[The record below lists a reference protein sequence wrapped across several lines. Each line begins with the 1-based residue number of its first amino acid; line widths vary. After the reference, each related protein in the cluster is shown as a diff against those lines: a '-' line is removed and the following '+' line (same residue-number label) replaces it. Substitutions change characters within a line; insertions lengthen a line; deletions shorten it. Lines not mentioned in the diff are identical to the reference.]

1 LSELAYRVV
10 ARSWAER
17 YARGGKPIVR
27 FMASSGDAAGAT
39 GASSADVRE
48 ASGVEIGVAIGL
60 VAETLSIIAG
70 DDS

>member
-1 LSELAYRVV
+1 
-10 ARSWAER
+10 
-17 YARGGKPIVR
+17 
-27 FMASSGDAAGAT
+27 MASSGDAAGAT

>member
-1 LSELAYRVV
+1 M
-10 ARSWAER
+10 
-17 YARGGKPIVR
+17 R

-39 GASSADVRE
+39 GASSAGVRE

>member
-1 LSELAYRVV
+1 M
-10 ARSWAER
+10 
-17 YARGGKPIVR
+17 R

-39 GASSADVRE
+39 GAFSAGVME
-48 ASGVEIGVAIGL
+48 ASGVEAGVAVGL